1 MKIKMLSALILLSST
16 TAASALTATVV
27 VKGGPVV
34 TAIGDEVGTPFDTFK
49 FNDGSFLARA
59 TGLFAVTTFDFITGP
74 NCDICG
80 PTNGFA
86 SFALS
91 SGSVHDTI
99 SLPFKWAGGD
109 KDVIAFPKSTRT
121 LVFGGQTFKLT
132 TNSFTA
138 ASSGD
143 PVHGTLTGSISLVP
157 EPSTYA
163 LMLVGL
169 GAIGLVRR
177 RKSKT

>member
-1 MKIKMLSALILLSST
+1 MKIKMLSALILLSLT

-27 VKGGPVV
+27 VTGGPVV

-59 TGLFAVTTFDFITGP
+59 TGIFAVTTFDFITGP

-80 PTNGFA
+80 PTSGFA

-91 SGSVHDTI
+91 SGSMHDI

-109 KDVIAFPKSTRT
+109 KDVIAFPKSTRN

-163 LMLVGL
+163 LMLVGF
-169 GAIGLVRR
+169 GAMGLIRR
-177 RKSKT
+177 RKSKA